1 MEINVKMQPDLLA
14 NITNGDISLIT
25 LSASYKI
32 HLKRYV
38 DRTTIDTIY
47 FRSSISY
54 ISVKKI
60 LDVLQNYSV
69 SHGYHLIVEPNV
81 IEHISNREMYLD
93 TRSKLGVEIK
103 NKELKLLPEY
113 NTFRGIVNSS
123 MVRKLRDQ
131 QMWDSFFMT
140 SMKKSCNF
148 SVPGSGKTSSVYG
161 MFAFL
166 KQQGI
171 INRIV
176 VICPKNAF
184 APWVDE
190 FAACFGKKENLNLF
204 NIQEVD
210 AKTRLQKK
218 AFIKFDTGNNNL
230 LLFNYESIK
239 SYAEEIKT
247 LIDKQTLLV
256 FDEVHKVK
264 RINGEYATAAIN
276 IAKGA
281 NYTVAM
287 TGTPIPNTY
296 QDIYNLLHILY
307 SEEYDD
313 FFSFQ
318 VSGLKNP
325 TMSTMENVNRKLQ
338 PFFCRTT
345 KNQLGVPQP
354 NSDSIIP
361 VQANDNEQR
370 LFYMLSQKYK
380 KNKLLLML
388 RILQLESQADQLLS
402 SINLADFQY
411 LLTDDVPIEEIDYA
425 DYSQEFLDCINS
437 CSISTKTSQCINLIK
452 GLTVQGKPVVVW
464 CMFVKTINNLA
475 DILENEGIRVK
486 CIYGEVELSNRQKI
500 LRDFKNHKFDV
511 LITNPN
517 TLAESISLHTVCHDA
532 IYFEYSFNLVHLLQ
546 SKDRIHRLG
555 LPEGQYTQFYY
566 LQTMYP
572 KNGDY
577 YSMGKQIYERLLT
590 KEKTMLNAI
599 ESDLLEVMP
608 TTQEELDL
616 IFSPILGNR

>member
-1 MEINVKMQPDLLA
+1 MQPDLLA
-14 NITNGDISLIT
+14 NVTDGDISQII

-38 DRTTIDTIY
+38 DRIADNTIF
-47 FRSSISY
+47 FRTDISY
-54 ISVKKI
+54 LSIKKI
-60 LDVLQNYSV
+60 LDVIQKFSV
-69 SHGYHLIVEPNV
+69 IKGCNLVVEPSV

-93 TRSKLGVEIK
+93 TRSKLGIEIK
-103 NKELKLLPEY
+103 KKDAKLSSEFGV
-113 NTFRGIVNSS
+113 FRHIVDTSL
-123 MVRKLRDQ
+123 VRKLREQ

-161 MFAFL
+161 MYAFL

-171 INRIV
+171 ISRLV

-184 APWVDE
+184 APWIDE
-190 FAACFGKKENLNLF
+190 FAACFGEKGTLSLF
-204 NIQEVD
+204 NIQSIE
-210 AKTRLQKK
+210 AKSRLQKK
-218 AFIKFDTGNNNL
+218 ALIKFDTGNNNL
-230 LLFNYESIK
+230 LLFNYECIK
-239 SYAEEIKT
+239 IYEEEIKT

-256 FDEVHKVK
+256 FDEVHRVK
-264 RINGEYATAAIN
+264 RINGEYASAAIK

-281 NYTVAM
+281 NYIVAM

-307 SEEYDD
+307 GEEYDD

-318 VSGLKNP
+318 ASGLKSP
-325 TMSTMENVNRKLQ
+325 SSSTIEKVNKKLQ

-345 KNQLGVPQP
+345 KNQLGVPLP

-361 VQANDNEQR
+361 IPANEQEQR
-370 LFYMLSQKYK
+370 IFYLLSQKYK

-388 RILQLESQADQLLS
+388 RILQLESQATQLLS

-411 LLTDDVPIEEIDYA
+411 LLTDDVPIEDIDYA
-425 DYSQEFLDCINS
+425 DYSQELIDCIHS
-437 CSISTKTSQCINLIK
+437 CNISTKTAQCINLVK
-452 GLTVQGKPVVVW
+452 GLCVQGKTVVVW
-464 CMFVKTINNLA
+464 CVFVKTIQNLA
-475 DILENEGIRVK
+475 ALLAKEGVNVK
-486 CIYGEVELSNRQKI
+486 CIYGEVDLSERQKI
-500 LRDFKNHKFDV
+500 LSDFKNHHFDV

-517 TLAESISLHTVCHDA
+517 TLAESISLHTICHDA

-555 LPEGQYTQFYY
+555 LPEGQYTQFYF

-572 KNGDY
+572 KNGEY
-577 YSMGKQIYERLLT
+577 YSMGAQIYNRLSS
-590 KEKTMLNAI
+590 KEEIMLNAI
-599 ESDLLEVMP
+599 ESDLLEIMP
-608 TTQEELDL
+608 TTQEELDI
-616 IFSPILGNR
+616 IFFPLFNK